1 MRTAYFVAGIVLL
14 VLGIGLAILAGTWI
28 GATCTDDRFMAQAL
42 GIPTC
47 YGLLIQTGAVAFG
60 GLVFIVIGILLLTRR
75 KESQASIQHVID
87 APTPPWASP
96 PRVLEIIQI
105 DPPVEP
111 VPQTE
116 QAERFCPK
124 CGRRYGSEVDFCQKD
139 GTPLQAPQ

>member
-1 MRTAYFVAGIVLL
+1 MRTEYFVSGIILL
-14 VLGIGLAILAGTWI
+14 VLGIGLGILAATWI
-28 GATCTDDRFMAQAL
+28 GATCTDDPSMAQVL

-47 YGLLIQTGAVAFG
+47 SGLLIQTRAVASG
-60 GLVFIVIGILLLTRR
+60 GLALIVIGILLLTRR
-75 KESQASIQHVID
+75 KEIQAPITHVIE

-96 PRVLEIIQI
+96 PKVLEIIQI

-124 CGRRYGSEVDFCQKD
+124 CGRHYGSEADFCQKD